1 MKNVYFNSQIFTFYY
16 IMLLSLIKIVFLTFE
31 FLSFRIYIENA
42 KQMFLKDSPYHK
54 EDGENL

>member
-1 MKNVYFNSQIFTFYY
+1 
-16 IMLLSLIKIVFLTFE
+16 MLLSLIKIVFLTFE